1 MGFMFQKA
9 STLFR
14 NVMLKLTAL
23 NSAVL
28 LIVFMIYSI
37 VIYTYIDNKLFDNID
52 SSMVGAIAEFGDYNK
67 VTFPQR
73 QLQFQTQPQLQ
84 LQLQPQTQPHPRP
97 QLEIQ
102 LQFQNDKVNPS
113 YSEDQKRKPQ
123 ALVDLR
129 ILVVAEDLDGR
140 ILLPEPNGKIN
151 IDDIAKLLANTT
163 DGSPQSKT
171 INQHDYRILSISYP
185 ADSYPTVRVVKDK
198 VIVVKKI
205 SAIAV
210 VDPEIS
216 MLKRLMVIIMTGTAI
231 GFFVIIGAAHYL
243 ARRALVPIKA
253 SWDKQQQFVTD
264 ASHELRTP
272 IAVIKTN
279 TELLLHHPDHTIEEE
294 SVRIAGILK
303 ESTRMG
309 KLVATLL
316 TLARAD
322 SNQIEMD
329 FRGVLLPDLLRDIIE
344 QFQPIAEMKEI
355 HISTE
360 FEQQIEIKG
369 DRERLY
375 QLFVIL
381 LDNAVKYTPAKGH
394 ITVTGHINHG
404 SVRVSIQ
411 DTCIGISKE
420 DIPFIFER
428 FYRGDK
434 VRSRDDG
441 GSGLG
446 LAIAKWIVEKH
457 GGKIRVDSVM
467 GQGTRFQLQLPL
479 EKKV

>member
-1 MGFMFQKA
+1 
-9 STLFR
+9 
-14 NVMLKLTAL
+14 MLKLTVL

-28 LIVFMIYSI
+28 LIVFIIYSI
-37 VIYTYIDNKLFDNID
+37 VIYLYIDYKLFNNID
-52 SSMVGAIAEFGDYNK
+52 SSMVGAITEFGDYNK
-67 VTFPQR
+67 AIFPQR
-73 QLQFQTQPQLQ
+73 QP
-84 LQLQPQTQPHPRP
+84 
-97 QLEIQ
+97 
-102 LQFQNDKVNPS
+102 QNDKIKPPRL
-113 YSEDQKRKPQ
+113 EEQRRKPPP
-123 ALVDLR
+123 LVDLR
-129 ILVVAEDLDGR
+129 ILVVAEDVDGR
-140 ILLPEPNGKIN
+140 ILLPEPNEKI
-151 IDDIAKLLANTT
+151 DIEDITMLLANTR

-171 INQHDYRILSISYP
+171 LNEHDYRILSISYP
-185 ADSYPTVRVVKDK
+185 ADSYPTVRVGKEKNITVKR
-198 VIVVKKI
+198 II
-205 SAIAV
+205 AITV

-216 MLKRLMVIIMTGTAI
+216 MLNRLMVIIMMGIAI
-231 GFFVIIGAAHYL
+231 GFFVIIWAGHYL

-279 TELLLHHPDHTIEEE
+279 TELLLHHPEHTIEEE

-329 FRGVLLPDLLRDIIE
+329 FRGILLSDLLRDIIE
-344 QFQPIAEMKEI
+344 QIQPIAEMKEI

-360 FEQQIEIKG
+360 LDPQIKVRG

-381 LDNAVKYTPAKGH
+381 LDNAVKYTPVQGH
-394 ITVTGHINHG
+394 ITVTGHIYQN
-404 SVRVSIQ
+404 SVHVSIQ
-411 DTCIGISKE
+411 DTGIGISEE
-420 DIPFIFER
+420 DLPFIFER

-446 LAIAKWIVEKH
+446 LAIAKWIIEKH
-457 GGKIRVDSVM
+457 GGKIRVNSVK
-467 GQGTRFQLQLPL
+467 GEGTQFHLQLPL
-479 EKKV
+479 E

>member
-1 MGFMFQKA
+1 MLQKVSKMFRK
-9 STLFR
+9 
-14 NVMLKLTAL
+14 VMLRLTVL

-28 LIVFMIYSI
+28 LIVFVIYSI

-52 SSMVGAIAEFGDYNK
+52 SAMVGAITKFSDYHQ
-67 VTFPQR
+67 VIFPHST
-73 QLQFQTQPQLQ
+73 LQPQPKIDFQ
-84 LQLQPQTQPHPRP
+84 LQLQPPP
-97 QLEIQ
+97 QR
-102 LQFQNDKVNPS
+102 QNDNFQTP
-113 YSEDQKRKPQ
+113 YSEEQKRKPPP
-123 ALVDLR
+123 LVDLR
-129 ILVVAEDLDGR
+129 ILVVAEDMDGR
-140 ILLPEPNGKIN
+140 IVLPEPNEKID
-151 IDDIAKLLANTT
+151 IDDITMLLTNTS

-171 INQHDYRILSISYP
+171 INEHDYRILSISYP
-185 ADSYPTVRVVKDK
+185 AESYPTVRVGKE
-198 VIVVKKI
+198 KI
-205 SAIAV
+205 IPVRKIIAITV
-210 VDPEIS
+210 VDPEVS
-216 MLKRLMVIIMTGTAI
+216 MLNRLMVIIMAGTII
-231 GFFVIIGAAHYL
+231 GFFVIIWAAYYL
-243 ARRALVPIKA
+243 AQRALVPIKA
-253 SWDKQQQFVTD
+253 SWEKQQQFVTD

-329 FRGVLLPDLLRDIIE
+329 FCGVLLSDLLRDIIE
-344 QFQPIAEMKEI
+344 QIQPIAEMKAI
-355 HISTE
+355 HISAE
-360 FEQQIEIKG
+360 IDSQIEVKG

-381 LDNAVKYTPAKGH
+381 LDNAVKYTPVQGH
-394 ITVTGHINHG
+394 ITVTSHIKHG
-404 SVRVSIQ
+404 LVHVSIQ
-411 DTCIGISKE
+411 DTGIGISQK

-446 LAIAKWIVEKH
+446 LAIAKWIIEKH
-457 GGKIRVDSVM
+457 SGKIRVNSVK
-467 GQGTRFQLQLPL
+467 GEGTQFHLQLPL
-479 EKKV
+479 EKKR

>member
-1 MGFMFQKA
+1 
-9 STLFR
+9 
-14 NVMLKLTAL
+14 MLKLTVL

-28 LIVFMIYSI
+28 LIVFIIYSI
-37 VIYTYIDNKLFDNID
+37 VIYIYIDNKLFDNID
-52 SSMVGAIAEFGDYNK
+52 ASMVGAITEFKDYNK

-73 QLQFQTQPQLQ
+73 QLQLQTQPQLQ
-84 LQLQPQTQPHPRP
+84 LQLQPQTQNQSQP
-97 QLEIQ
+97 QFHLQ
-102 LQFQNDKVNPS
+102 LQPQPQRQNDKFKPPS
-113 YSEDQKRKPQ
+113 SEEQKRKPQ
-123 ALVDLR
+123 PLVDLR
-129 ILVVAEDLDGR
+129 ILVVAEDVDGR
-140 ILLPEPNGKIN
+140 ILVPEPNEKI
-151 IDDIAKLLANTT
+151 DIEDMTRLLANTSS
-163 DGSPQSKT
+163 GSLQSKT

-185 ADSYPTVRVVKDK
+185 ADSYPTVRVGKEK
-198 VIVVKKI
+198 TIVVKRI
-205 SAIAV
+205 IAITV

-216 MLKRLMVIIMTGTAI
+216 MLNRLMVIIMTGTAM
-231 GFFVIIGAAHYL
+231 GFFVIIWAAYYL
-243 ARRALVPIKA
+243 AGRALVPIKA

-279 TELLLHHPDHTIEEE
+279 TELLLYHPEHTIEEE

-309 KLVATLL
+309 KLVTTLL

-322 SNQIEMD
+322 SNQIEMA
-329 FRGVLLPDLLRDIIE
+329 FRGVVLSDLLRDIIE
-344 QFQPIAEMKEI
+344 QFQPIAEMKAI
-355 HISTE
+355 HIATE
-360 FEQQIEIKG
+360 IDSQIQVKG
-369 DRERLY
+369 DRDRLY

-381 LDNAVKYTPAKGH
+381 LDNAVKYTPAQGR
-394 ITVTGHINHG
+394 ITVTSHINHG

-411 DTCIGISKE
+411 DTGIGISKE

-434 VRSRDDG
+434 VRSRDDD

-446 LAIAKWIVEKH
+446 LAIAKWIVDKH
-457 GGKIRVDSVM
+457 GGKIRVDSIK
-467 GQGTRFQLQLPL
+467 GEGTRFQLQLPL

>member
-1 MGFMFQKA
+1 MIQKGLTMFR
-9 STLFR
+9 T
-14 NVMLKLTAL
+14 VMLKLTVL

-37 VIYTYIDNKLFDNID
+37 VIYIYIDNKLFDNID
-52 SSMVGAIAEFGDYNK
+52 SSMVGAITEFSDYNK
-67 VTFPQR
+67 VNFPQR
-73 QLQFQTQPQLQ
+73 QLQLQPPLQ
-84 LQLQPQTQPHPRP
+84 PPLQLQPQSQIQR
-97 QLEIQ
+97 Q
-102 LQFQNDKVNPS
+102 LQPQNDEINMLH
-113 YSEDQKRKPQ
+113 EEEQKRRPPP
-123 ALVDLR
+123 LVDLR
-129 ILVVAEDLDGR
+129 ILVVAEDVDGR
-140 ILLPEPNGKIN
+140 ILIPEPNEKI
-151 IDDIAKLLANTT
+151 DLADITMLLTNTSS
-163 DGSPQSKT
+163 GSPQSKT
-171 INQHDYRILSISYP
+171 INKHDYRILSISYP
-185 ADSYPTVRVVKDK
+185 VDSYPTVRVGKEKMIAVR
-198 VIVVKKI
+198 KI
-205 SAIAV
+205 IAITV

-216 MLKRLMVIIMTGTAI
+216 MLNRLLVIIMTGTI
-231 GFFVIIGAAHYL
+231 SGFFVIILAGYYL

-279 TELLLHHPDHTIEEE
+279 TELLLHHPEHTIEEE

-329 FRGVLLPDLLRDIIE
+329 FRGVELPDLLRDIVE
-344 QFQPIAEMKEI
+344 QIQPIAEMKEI
-355 HISTE
+355 QISTE
-360 FEQQIEIKG
+360 IDPRIEIKG
-369 DRERLY
+369 DRERLH

-381 LDNAVKYTPAKGH
+381 LDNAVKYTPAQGRIRIASH
-394 ITVTGHINHG
+394 ILKG
-404 SVRVSIQ
+404 SVHVSIQ
-411 DTCIGISKE
+411 DTGIGISKE

-428 FYRGDK
+428 FYRGSK

-446 LAIAKWIVEKH
+446 LAIAKWIIEKH
-457 GGKIRVDSVM
+457 GGKIHVASVK
-467 GQGTRFQLQLPL
+467 GEGTQFNLQLPL
-479 EKKV
+479 EHHR

>member
-1 MGFMFQKA
+1 
-9 STLFR
+9 
-14 NVMLKLTAL
+14 
-23 NSAVL
+23 
-28 LIVFMIYSI
+28 
-37 VIYTYIDNKLFDNID
+37 
-52 SSMVGAIAEFGDYNK
+52 MVGAITEFSDYNK
-67 VTFPQR
+67 VRFPQR
-73 QLQFQTQPQLQ
+73 QQLQIQPHIQLNGQMKLQPPIQPQNDNFKPLY
-84 LQLQPQTQPHPRP
+84 
-97 QLEIQ
+97 LE
-102 LQFQNDKVNPS
+102 
-113 YSEDQKRKPQ
+113 EEKRKPPP
-123 ALVDLR
+123 LVDLR
-129 ILVVAEDLDGR
+129 ILVVAEDVDGH
-140 ILLPEPNGKIN
+140 ILIPEPNEKI
-151 IDDIAKLLANTT
+151 DLADITMLLANIS

-171 INQHDYRILSISYP
+171 INEHDYRLLSISYP
-185 ADSYPTVRVVKDK
+185 VGSYPTVRVGKEKIITVRK
-198 VIVVKKI
+198 IV
-205 SAIAV
+205 AITV

-216 MLKRLMVIIMTGTAI
+216 ILNRLLVIIMVGTAI
-231 GFFVIIGAAHYL
+231 GFLVIVGAGNYL

-272 IAVIKTN
+272 IAVIKIN
-279 TELLLHHPDHTIEEE
+279 TELLLHYPDRTIEEE

-322 SNQIEMD
+322 SNQMEMN
-329 FRGVLLPDLLRDIIE
+329 FRGVMLPDLLRDIIE
-344 QFQPIAEMKEI
+344 QIQPIAEMKDI

-360 FEQQIEIKG
+360 IDPQIEVKG

-381 LDNAVKYTPAKGH
+381 LDNAVKYTPAQGH
-394 ITVTGHINHG
+394 ITVMSHIYHG
-404 SVRVSIQ
+404 SVHVSIQ
-411 DTCIGISKE
+411 DTGIGISPE

-446 LAIAKWIVEKH
+446 LAIAKWIIEKH
-457 GGKIRVDSVM
+457 GGKIRVVSVK
-467 GQGTRFQLQLPL
+467 GEGTQFHLQLPL